1 MFALPPISEVE
12 TSTVMPG
19 LILATINAALAVAVV
34 KLALPS

>member
-19 LILATINAALAVAVV
+19 LILATVNAALPVAPV
-34 KLALPS
+34 KLMLPS